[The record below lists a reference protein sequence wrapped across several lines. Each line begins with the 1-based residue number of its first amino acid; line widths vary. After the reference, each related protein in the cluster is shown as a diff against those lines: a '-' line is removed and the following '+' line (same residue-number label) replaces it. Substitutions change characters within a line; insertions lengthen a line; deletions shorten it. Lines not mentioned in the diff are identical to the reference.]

1 MERNSNLIICPISEE
16 LQEKL
21 GITEDSIL
29 DAHYADGKIIICVV
43 DEDEYEAV
51 DLDRAEEESG
61 DWESSYT
68 LGRLAG
74 QLEGYKEG
82 YREGYKDGFEDRP
95 ELKCECKCNKNDE
108 SEDGEI

>member
-1 MERNSNLIICPISEE
+1 MERNSNLITCPISEE

-51 DLDRAEEESG
+51 DLDSSEEDSDFEG
-61 DWESSYT
+61 SYT

-95 ELKCECKCNKNDE
+95 EIKCECKCNKNNE
-108 SEDGEI
+108 SEDGGI

>member
-1 MERNSNLIICPISEE
+1 MERNSNLITCPISEE

-21 GITEDSIL
+21 GITEGSIL

-51 DLDRAEEESG
+51 DLDRAEEDSDFEG
-61 DWESSYT
+61 SYT

-74 QLEGYKEG
+74 QFEGYKEG

-95 ELKCECKCNKNDE
+95 EDVGECRCKRIDE
-108 SEDGEI
+108 RTEE